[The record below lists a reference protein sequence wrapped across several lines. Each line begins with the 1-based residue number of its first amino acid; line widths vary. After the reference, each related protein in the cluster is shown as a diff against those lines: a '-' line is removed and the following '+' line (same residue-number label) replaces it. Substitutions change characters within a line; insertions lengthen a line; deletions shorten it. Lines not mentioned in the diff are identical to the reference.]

1 MKTTQTHIDTDTHKR
16 AQPLPEPLSAEAYQ
30 AERISPTLRLL
41 DLAPFEAAYE
51 GLCALMMLLLDR
63 GAHRQFFA
71 ASRQIN
77 KTVTAYIK
85 ASEFNGRVERKL
97 DMLACAA
104 WRSRVLAE
112 LGGRGAIERWER
124 IMRRRLKLKADLK
137 KQVQKWLKP
146 HASPAQRAA
155 RAANLA
161 KARAALFRK
170 QVQQGGLLGQ
180 GGRGRSFD
188 IANPGVL
195 VDRVKVDQSGQFRL
209 APLERIVPLER
220 IIDVSRAPQK
230 SSEGFPASF
239 SHGVKKRP
247 KVYYSQL
254 NPIAVWPAE
263 FRAAQRLE
271 PAEDWAED
279 WEDEENDGDV
289 QSLPPPRASAFDWA
303 SISGRVRPRAGT
315 DVGSGR
321 RGLPDIYVPPD

>member
-188 IANPGVL
+188 MATPGVL

-209 APLERIVPLER
+209 APLERIVN
-220 IIDVSRAPQK
+220 VSRAPQK
-230 SSEGFPASF
+230 SPEGFPTSF
-239 SHGVKKRP
+239 SHGVKERP

-271 PAEDWAED
+271 PSEDWADD
-279 WEDEENDGDV
+279 WEDEDNGDA
-289 QSLPPPRASAFDWA
+289 QSLPPLRASAFDWA
-303 SISGRVRPRAGT
+303 SISRGVRPRAGT
-315 DVGSGR
+315 DVGGGR

>member
-1 MKTTQTHIDTDTHKR
+1 M
-16 AQPLPEPLSAEAYQ
+16 
-30 AERISPTLRLL
+30 
-41 DLAPFEAAYE
+41 
-51 GLCALMMLLLDR
+51 
-63 GAHRQFFA
+63 
-71 ASRQIN
+71 
-77 KTVTAYIK
+77 
-85 ASEFNGRVERKL
+85 
-97 DMLACAA
+97 
-104 WRSRVLAE
+104 
-112 LGGRGAIERWER
+112 
-124 IMRRRLKLKADLK
+124 
-137 KQVQKWLKP
+137 
-146 HASPAQRAA
+146 
-155 RAANLA
+155 A

-230 SSEGFPASF
+230 SSEGFPASL
-239 SHGVKKRP
+239 SQDSKKRP

-271 PAEDWAED
+271 PSDD
-279 WEDEENDGDV
+279 WEDEDDDGDV

>member
-1 MKTTQTHIDTDTHKR
+1 MKTPQTHIDTDTHKR
-16 AQPLPEPLSAEAYQ
+16 AQPLSEPLSAEAYQ

-170 QVQQGGLLGQ
+170 QVQQGAMLGQ
-180 GGRGRSFD
+180 GGRVRSFD
-188 IANPGVL
+188 IANPSVL
-195 VDRVKVDQSGQFRL
+195 VDRVKVDQSGYFRL
-209 APLERIVPLER
+209 APLERIVN
-220 IIDVSRAPQK
+220 VSRAPQK
-230 SSEGFPASF
+230 SPEGFPASF
-239 SHGVKKRP
+239 SQDFKKRP

-303 SISGRVRPRAGT
+303 SISRGVRTRVDA
-315 DVGSGR
+315 DVGGGR

>member
-104 WRSRVLAE
+104 WRSRVLSE

-137 KQVQKWLKP
+137 QQVQKWLKP

-170 QVQQGGLLGQ
+170 QVQQGGLLAQ

-188 IANPGVL
+188 IATPGVL

-209 APLERIVPLER
+209 APLERIVN
-220 IIDVSRAPQK
+220 VSRAPQK
-230 SSEGFPASF
+230 SPEGFPASF
-239 SHGVKKRP
+239 SQDSKKRP

-271 PAEDWAED
+271 PAEDW
-279 WEDEENDGDV
+279 EDEDNDGDV

-303 SISGRVRPRAGT
+303 SISRRVRPRVDA
-315 DVGSGR
+315 DVGGGR

>member
-1 MKTTQTHIDTDTHKR
+1 MKTTQTHIHTDTHKR
-16 AQPLPEPLSAEAYQ
+16 AQPLSEPLSTEAYQ

-170 QVQQGGLLGQ
+170 QVQQGGMLGQ

-188 IANPGVL
+188 MANPGVL

-209 APLERIVPLER
+209 APLERIVPLEH
-220 IIDVSRAPQK
+220 IADASRAPQK
-230 SSEGFPASF
+230 SSEGFPASL
-239 SHGVKKRP
+239 SQDSKKRP

-271 PAEDWAED
+271 PSDDWAED
-279 WEDEENDGDV
+279 WDEDNDGDV

-303 SISGRVRPRAGT
+303 SISRRVRPRAGT

>member
-137 KQVQKWLKP
+137 KQVQEWLKP

-170 QVQQGGLLGQ
+170 QVQQGGLLAQ

-188 IANPGVL
+188 IATPGVL

-209 APLERIVPLER
+209 APLERIVN
-220 IIDVSRAPQK
+220 VSRAPQK
-230 SSEGFPASF
+230 SPEGFPASL
-239 SHGVKKRP
+239 SQDSKKRP

-271 PAEDWAED
+271 PSDDWAED
-279 WEDEENDGDV
+279 WDEDDDGDV

-303 SISGRVRPRAGT
+303 SISRRVRPRAGT
-315 DVGSGR
+315 NVGGGR